1 MWDSKFEPTPMRP
14 DPKTARIAISFRE
27 PPLSAG
33 ENYLSDCDLTIRVAF
48 TKMATKARVFNQLP
62 SNLDTWF
69 KLWNAINVSNFVVV
83 YKCTKKQY
91 NIDFR
96 GVFFETPCIIY
107 HLIIIGPC
115 PGQRRVQPCITLENR
130 LKNDRLMRT
139 QTHTQTD
146 RQTERG
152 YNHDNRVIKE
162 HNPVVNQS
170 SVTSFKCM
178 KSCYTRNYRY

>member
-1 MWDSKFEPTPMRP
+1 MWDSNPPLW
-14 DPKTARIAISFRE
+14 DHPKTARIAISFRE

-48 TKMATKARVFNQLP
+48 TKKATKTRVFNRLP

-69 KLWNAINVSNFVVV
+69 KLWNAMNVLNFVVV
-83 YKCTKKQY
+83 YKHTKKQY

-115 PGQRRVQPCITLENR
+115 PGRRRVQPCITLENR

-139 QTHTQTD
+139 QTHRQTD
-146 RQTERG
+146 TQTERG

-170 SVTSFKCM
+170 VTLL
-178 KSCYTRNYRY
+178 YP